1 MDAKKGALL
10 VRIARETI
18 DSHVKYGNAR
28 PKRQVN
34 VPPEFSSKSGVFVT
48 LHTYPEKELRGC
60 IGYPEPVMPLIDAL
74 LESAV
79 HACHDPRFPP
89 LSEWELAHVIV
100 EVSVLTPPVQ
110 IKVKS
115 PEEYPGKVKI
125 GRDGLII
132 EKGYSRGL
140 LLPQVPV
147 EWNWD
152 AHEFLENLCNKAGL
166 PADAWKR
173 PGVRILSFRSEIFTE
188 KKPRGPAGKSG

>member
-10 VRIARETI
+10 VRIAREAI
-18 DSHVKYGNAR
+18 ESHVKSGNAR
-28 PKRQVN
+28 PKRPAN
-34 VPPEFSSKSGVFVT
+34 VPPEFSAKSGVFVT

-60 IGYPEPVMPLIDAL
+60 IGYPEPVMPLMEAL

-89 LSEWELAHVIV
+89 LSKGELAHVIV
-100 EVSVLTPPVQ
+100 EVSVLTPPVP
-110 IKVKS
+110 IRVKS
-115 PEEYPGKVKI
+115 PEEYPGKIKI

-152 AHEFLENLCNKAGL
+152 AHEFLENLCHKAGL
-166 PADAWKR
+166 PGGAWKR
-173 PGVRILSFRSEIFTE
+173 EGVKILSFRSEIFAEE
-188 KKPRGPAGKSG
+188 KPGGPAGKSG